1 MICLAVK
8 DMVQLERVTSME
20 CNGSEGYCFKFI
32 FLENC
37 FACNYPTSIKFV
49 DFIQILPVKV
59 SVHMSVKDRFENN
72 S

>member
-1 MICLAVK
+1 
-8 DMVQLERVTSME
+8 ME